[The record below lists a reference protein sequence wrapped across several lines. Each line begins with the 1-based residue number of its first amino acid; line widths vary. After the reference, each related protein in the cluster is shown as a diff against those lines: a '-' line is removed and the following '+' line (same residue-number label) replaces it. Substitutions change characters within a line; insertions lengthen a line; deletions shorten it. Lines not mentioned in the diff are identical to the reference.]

1 MNQTLFLISGS
12 LAVSQLLFMAIA
24 YVLYYRKVMLGRL
37 MSLFSLGL
45 MCYIFLIIGSAQRDA
60 LSTQLFR
67 IGAILTPALLWVISR
82 HLFQDNT
89 RIRPAFW
96 ALVVTY
102 VGLRVAGGALYPAG
116 LPASGAAWWLFGL
129 IPQMTMVLLAT
140 HAIYL
145 ALRNKADDLVE
156 PRRQIRVPFV
166 VIMGTLI
173 MVILLSGFISPAINN
188 DVRTVYM
195 ALIFLCVLALN
206 MTTFRLHEEA
216 SQLIFPPPQTTN
228 NPTSLHALQRSD
240 KALSDRIKE
249 VLEADRLYANPKL
262 TIGELARELSLPEYI
277 LRRFINKQ
285 LGYRNFNQFLN
296 KCRIEHAA
304 ERLRNSAEHR
314 LPISTIAMDVGYNSL
329 STFNKS
335 FKQQHGVTPSEYR
348 ARNAVDV
355 CADSIR
361 EAKARGLAKKRA
373 NIPDGPHSAGER
385 SRRQN

>member
-1 MNQTLFLISGS
+1 MSDTMFLISGS

-24 YVLYYRKVMLGRL
+24 YVLYYRRVVLGRL

-45 MCYIFLIIGSAQRDA
+45 MSYIFLIVGAGQRDA
-60 LSTQLFR
+60 ISTQMFR
-67 IGAILTPALLWVISR
+67 VGAILTPAILWVISR

-96 ALVVTY
+96 ALVASY
-102 VGLRVAGGALYPAG
+102 VGLRVAGGALYPEG
-116 LPASGAAWWLFGL
+116 QPGSGPAWWLFGL
-129 IPQMTMVLLAT
+129 IPQMAMVLLAS

-166 VIMGTLI
+166 VIMGILI
-173 MVILLSGFISPAINN
+173 MVILLSGFVSPGINN

-206 MTTFRLHEEA
+206 VTTFRLHGEA
-216 SQLIFPPPQTTN
+216 SQLIFPPSRATN
-228 NPTSLHALQRSD
+228 SSPSMHALQRGD
-240 KALSDRIKE
+240 KALSDRIKV
-249 VLEADRLYANPKL
+249 VLETGRLYANPKL

-304 ERLRNSAEHR
+304 ERLRDSTAHR
-314 LPISTIAMDVGYNSL
+314 VPISTIAMDVGYNSL

-335 FKQQHGVTPSEYR
+335 FKELHGVTPSEYR
-348 ARNAVDV
+348 SRNAVDV
-355 CADSIR
+355 CADGS
-361 EAKARGLAKKRA
+361 KT
-373 NIPDGPHSAGER
+373 
-385 SRRQN
+385 

>member
-1 MNQTLFLISGS
+1 MNGTLFLITGS
-12 LAVSQLLFMAIA
+12 LAVSQLLFMALA

-45 MCYIFLIIGSAQRDA
+45 MSYIFLITAASQSGA
-60 LSTQLFR
+60 LFTQLFR
-67 IGAILTPALLWVISR
+67 IGAILTPALLWIISR
-82 HLFQDNT
+82 HLFQDNI

-96 ALVVTY
+96 GLVAAY

-116 LPASGAAWWLFGL
+116 LPANGVAWWLFGL
-129 IPQMTMVLLAT
+129 VPQLTMVLLAT

-145 ALRNKADDLVE
+145 AVRNRADDLVE

-166 VIMGTLI
+166 VIMGILI
-173 MVILLSGFISPAINN
+173 MVILLSGFITPAINN

-195 ALIFLCVLALN
+195 ALIFVCVLALN
-206 MTTFRLHEEA
+206 ITTFRLHEEA
-216 SQLIFPPPQTTN
+216 SQLIFPSPQTGN
-228 NPTSLHALQRSD
+228 SPTALHALQRSD
-240 KALSDRIKE
+240 RALSDRIKE

-304 ERLRNSAEHR
+304 ERLRNTAEHR

-335 FKQQHGVTPSEYR
+335 FKQLHGVTPSEYR
-348 ARNAVDV
+348 TRNAVDV
-355 CADSIR
+355 CADSAR
-361 EAKARGLAKKRA
+361 EAKTGGRGSGPGRPAKKTGQH
-373 NIPDGPHSAGER
+373 P
-385 SRRQN
+385 

>member
-1 MNQTLFLISGS
+1 MNEILFLITGS

-24 YVLYYRKVMLGRL
+24 YVLYYRKLMLGRL

-45 MCYIFLIIGSAQRDA
+45 MSYIFLITASGPSNAIF
-60 LSTQLFR
+60 TQLFR

-96 ALVVTY
+96 GLVATY
-102 VGLRVAGGALYPAG
+102 VCIRVAGGALYPGG

-129 IPQMTMVLLAT
+129 VPQVTMVLLAT

-188 DVRTVYM
+188 DIRTVYI

-206 MTTFRLHEEA
+206 ITTFRLHEEA
-216 SQLIFPPPQTTN
+216 SQLIFPAAQTTN
-228 NPTSLHALQRSD
+228 STTPLHAVQRSH
-240 KALSDRIKE
+240 KALSDRIRGA
-249 VLEADRLYANPKL
+249 LEEDRLYANPKL
-262 TIGELARELSLPEYI
+262 TIGELARQLSLPEYI

-335 FKQQHGVTPSEYR
+335 FKELHGVTPSEYR

-355 CADSIR
+355 CADGGR
-361 EAKARGLAKKRA
+361 GQRPEARG
-373 NIPDGPHSAGER
+373 
-385 SRRQN
+385 